1 MPRKHKGSAKVHA
14 ETAHY
19 SMTEWTYSKKW
30 NMHKLKVNGWSNSFT
45 AYLCLPNLNLIV
57 QLNLVLSSKEDGC
70 CKGTKTLRI
79 NNSR

>member
-1 MPRKHKGSAKVHA
+1 MGEAIHLLNGS
-14 ETAHY
+14 
-19 SMTEWTYSKKW
+19 
-30 NMHKLKVNGWSNSFT
+30 LT
-45 AYLCLPNLNLIV
+45 AYLCLPNLV